1 MLSKVLNFPFPKVLP
16 WQFEAIV
23 TALTSDESKPTCRV
37 FTTRTGK
44 CPGQAI
50 FHKYFYRLLDS
61 NDLHPAVKAK
71 LVEAEQGIFIRE
83 VSDCTISANVV
94 ANVVLRCWMVATGH
108 PIRMRRT
115 RRRQTGLWVTPYGAV
130 SPTDTTMMKSGR
142 RWRQLLSS

>member
-1 MLSKVLNFPFPKVLP
+1 MP

-23 TALTSDESKPTCRV
+23 AALTSDESKPTCRV

-83 VSDCTISANVV
+83 VSDCTISAN
-94 ANVVLRCWMVATGH
+94 AVLRCWMVATGH
-108 PIRMRRT
+108 PIQVRRT